1 MRIEAPETDWPGS
14 LTPGIGVES
23 APLFTDK
30 KIHELYKEDPVITPS
45 LIGVMATRPYL
56 HDGSSPTLTDLLEL
70 VRDGSMGDTS
80 SLSAEELDDLEV
92 YLRSL

>member
-1 MRIEAPETDWPGS
+1 
-14 LTPGIGVES
+14 
-23 APLFTDK
+23 
-30 KIHELYKEDPVITPS
+30 
-45 LIGVMATRPYL
+45 MATRPYL